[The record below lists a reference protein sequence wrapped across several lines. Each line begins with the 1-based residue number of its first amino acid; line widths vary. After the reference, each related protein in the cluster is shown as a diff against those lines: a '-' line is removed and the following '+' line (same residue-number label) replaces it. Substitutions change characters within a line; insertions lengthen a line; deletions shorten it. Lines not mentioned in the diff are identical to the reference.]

1 MNTPSQMRAHLL
13 ILHKMTKL
21 CMFYIL
27 TMYLKFGFGRATDA
41 DIEIRRGAMTRT
53 QGLNLVKMYDNFYP
67 KDFINL
73 YLDYYKISLKQ
84 FNFII
89 DKWANKKLFKKNKGI
104 WKPKFSVK

>member
-1 MNTPSQMRAHLL
+1 
-13 ILHKMTKL
+13 
-21 CMFYIL
+21 
-27 TMYLKFGFGRATDA
+27 
-41 DIEIRRGAMTRT
+41 MTRT

-89 DKWANKKLFKKNKGI
+89 DKWANKKLFKKNKEFGNQSFLLNEI
-104 WKPKFSVK
+104 

>member
-1 MNTPSQMRAHLL
+1 
-13 ILHKMTKL
+13 
-21 CMFYIL
+21 
-27 TMYLKFGFGRATDA
+27 
-41 DIEIRRGAMTRT
+41 
-53 QGLNLVKMYDNFYP
+53 MYDNFYP